1 MLIYVLLSIL
11 ILLLFYILSMKQ
23 QLRTIQR
30 QLMVRQHT
38 HQNQPLHLQL
48 LHRQLN
54 TLVASWNDV
63 LAHEQQLRQA
73 SVRQENY
80 YKEFVSN
87 ISHDF
92 RTPLTA
98 IKGSLQ
104 LLDVSALDAA
114 QQQKH
119 QIALAHVARLE
130 ALLHSFFEYA
140 YVMNQQQTP
149 PLKPVQVDALL
160 TEAIAAHYAAFEQQK
175 MRIEFAT
182 IEENVWLL
190 SDDEWLSRI
199 FDNLLQNSLSHSA
212 ETLTISLQT
221 TESQCIM
228 TFENPLLQP
237 LKQPP
242 EILFERFYHEQSQS
256 TGLGLAIVRKLTE
269 QLGGHISATATNDS
283 LHFALILPFDKS
295 SSFTKTAEM

>member
-1 MLIYVLLSIL
+1 
-11 ILLLFYILSMKQ
+11 
-23 QLRTIQR
+23 
-30 QLMVRQHT
+30 MVRQHT

-104 LLDVSALDAA
+104 LLDVSALDVA

-256 TGLGLAIVRKLTE
+256 TGLGLAIVRKLVE
-269 QLGGHISATATNDS
+269 QLGGNISATATNDS

-295 SSFTKTAEM
+295 SSFTKRQ

>member
-98 IKGSLQ
+98 IKESLQ

-119 QIALAHVARLE
+119 QIALTHVARLE

-175 MRIEFAT
+175 MHIELST
-182 IEENVWLL
+182 IQDNVWLVSHGESL
-190 SDDEWLSRI
+190 ARI
-199 FDNLLQNSLSHSA
+199 FDNLLQNSLNHSA
-212 ETLTISLQT
+212 EILTISLQT
-221 TESQCIM
+221 SDSQCM
-228 TFENPLLQP
+228 VTFENPLLQP
-237 LKQPP
+237 LQQPS
-242 EILFERFYHEQSQS
+242 EMLFERFYHEQSQS

-283 LHFALILPFDKS
+283 LRFELILPFDKS

>member
-175 MRIEFAT
+175 MHIELST
-182 IEENVWLL
+182 IQDNVWLVSHGESL
-190 SDDEWLSRI
+190 ARI
-199 FDNLLQNSLSHSA
+199 FDNLLQNSLNHSA
-212 ETLTISLQT
+212 EILTISLQT
-221 TESQCIM
+221 SDSQCM
-228 TFENPLLQP
+228 VTFENPLLQP
-237 LKQPP
+237 LQQPS
-242 EILFERFYHEQSQS
+242 EMLFERFYHEQSQS

-283 LHFALILPFDKS
+283 LRFELILPFDKS

>member
-175 MRIEFAT
+175 MHIELST
-182 IEENVWLL
+182 IQDNVWLVSHGESL
-190 SDDEWLSRI
+190 ARI

-212 ETLTISLQT
+212 EILTISLQT
-221 TESQCIM
+221 IESQCIM

-237 LKQPP
+237 LQQPS
-242 EILFERFYHEQSQS
+242 EMLFERFYHEQSQS

-283 LHFALILPFDKS
+283 LRFELILPFDKS

>member
-119 QIALAHVARLE
+119 QIALTHVARLE

-175 MRIEFAT
+175 MHIELST
-182 IEENVWLL
+182 IQDNVWLVSHGESL
-190 SDDEWLSRI
+190 ARI
-199 FDNLLQNSLSHSA
+199 FDNLLQNSLNHSA
-212 ETLTISLQT
+212 EILTISLQT
-221 TESQCIM
+221 SDSQCM
-228 TFENPLLQP
+228 VTFENPLLQP
-237 LKQPP
+237 LQQPS
-242 EILFERFYHEQSQS
+242 EMLFERFYHEQSQS

-283 LHFALILPFDKS
+283 LRFELILPFDKS

>member
-175 MRIEFAT
+175 MHIELST
-182 IEENVWLL
+182 IQDNVWLVSHGESL
-190 SDDEWLSRI
+190 ARI
-199 FDNLLQNSLSHSA
+199 FDNLLQNSLNHSA
-212 ETLTISLQT
+212 EILTISLQT
-221 TESQCIM
+221 IESQCIM

-237 LKQPP
+237 LQQPS
-242 EILFERFYHEQSQS
+242 EMLFERFYHEQSQS

-283 LHFALILPFDKS
+283 LRFELILPFDKS

>member
-98 IKGSLQ
+98 IKGALQ

-119 QIALAHVARLE
+119 QIALTHVARLE

-175 MRIEFAT
+175 MHIELST
-182 IEENVWLL
+182 IQDNVWLVSHGESL
-190 SDDEWLSRI
+190 ARI
-199 FDNLLQNSLSHSA
+199 FDNLLQNSLNHSA
-212 ETLTISLQT
+212 EILTISLQT
-221 TESQCIM
+221 SDSQCM
-228 TFENPLLQP
+228 VTFENPLLQP
-237 LKQPP
+237 LQQPS
-242 EILFERFYHEQSQS
+242 EMLFERFYHEQSQS

-269 QLGGHISATATNDS
+269 QLDGHISATATNDS
-283 LHFALILPFDKS
+283 LRFELILPFDKS

>member
-119 QIALAHVARLE
+119 QIALTHVARLE

-175 MRIEFAT
+175 MHIELST
-182 IEENVWLL
+182 IQDNVWLV
-190 SDDEWLSRI
+190 SHGESIARI
-199 FDNLLQNSLSHSA
+199 FDNLLQNSLNHSA
-212 ETLTISLQT
+212 EILTISLQT
-221 TESQCIM
+221 SDSQCM
-228 TFENPLLQP
+228 VTFENPLLQP
-237 LKQPP
+237 LQQPS
-242 EILFERFYHEQSQS
+242 EMLFERFYHEQSQS

-283 LHFALILPFDKS
+283 LRFELILPFDKS